1 MSLSLSCD
9 GATKV
14 ITASGEIDM
23 SNAHLLVELVEFL
36 CRPPLPPIALDLST
50 VTYLGAPGID
60 ALRQVRELVTSAGG
74 RLTLRK
80 APPSVLHVLGVT
92 GVPPQLDVDITS
104 ARSTATVPPHSDA
117 NGETCSTRW
126 TTRESPWRARSA
138 TGVN

>member
-1 MSLSLSCD
+1 M
-9 GATKV
+9 
-14 ITASGEIDM
+14 
-23 SNAHLLVELVEFL
+23 
-36 CRPPLPPIALDLST
+36 ST

-74 RLTLRK
+74 RLTLRE
-80 APPSVLHVLGVT
+80 APPFVLRILGVT
-92 GVPPQLDVDITS
+92 GVPAQLDLDIAS
-104 ARSTATVPPHSDA
+104 ARSTATVPPVVTRFPLARGHGGSTRRAHPDA